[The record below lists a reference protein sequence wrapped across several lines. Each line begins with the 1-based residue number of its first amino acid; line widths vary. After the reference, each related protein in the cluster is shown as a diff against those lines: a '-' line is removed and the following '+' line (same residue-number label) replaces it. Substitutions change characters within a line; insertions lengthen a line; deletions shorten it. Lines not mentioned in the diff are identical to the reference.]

1 MVGVATIREMVRGKE
16 ITSVKDMIRAIEL
29 GDREL
34 RTKECS
40 PESLPNRFDEMYEMI
55 TLLELDE
62 ATAGGTVIDADV
74 LSARALDPY
83 CRQMWVSRV
92 KCLVQRAVENSR

>member
-1 MVGVATIREMVRGKE
+1 M
-16 ITSVKDMIRAIEL
+16 

-74 LSARALDPY
+74 LSAQPLDPY
-83 CRQMWVSRV
+83 C
-92 KCLVQRAVENSR
+92 K